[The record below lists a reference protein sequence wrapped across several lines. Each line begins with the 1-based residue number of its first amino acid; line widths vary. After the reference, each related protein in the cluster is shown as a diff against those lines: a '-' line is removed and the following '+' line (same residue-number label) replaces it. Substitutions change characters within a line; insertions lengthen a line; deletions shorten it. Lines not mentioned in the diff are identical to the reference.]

1 MSGSVSK
8 GVKDLYWEILKV
20 VEKLL
25 GTSDQLDTNELER
38 VGWLLF
44 PEKFNGVFAK
54 DEPYDEKK
62 GFSIVNTDNIDE
74 PGEHWMAVADGFK
87 YDSFARH
94 RENLI
99 NQPNL
104 PSLGDNEPEQ
114 SIHEKNCGQRC
125 LTWLAVYEAVGPERI
140 NLL

>member
-62 GFSIVNTDNIDE
+62 GFSIVNTDNIT
-74 PGEHWMAVADGFK
+74 
-87 YDSFARH
+87 
-94 RENLI
+94 NLVSI
-99 NQPNL
+99 GWQWLTASNTT
-104 PSLGDNEPEQ
+104 PSHD
-114 SIHEKNCGQRC
+114 I
-125 LTWLAVYEAVGPERI
+125 VRI
-140 NLL
+140 